1 MNAKFNPWPFGI
13 VLTFV
18 IFIAGLATAVG
29 IAVTHRDSM
38 VNENYYEQ
46 ELKYQSQI
54 DGKARALQSGASI
67 NYDSVAGKIIVQL
80 PASQEAAKP
89 FGKIELYRPSSPDM
103 DRVVDFSPSAEG
115 SQVVDTARLAAGSWA
130 VRVKWNAGGQDYFL
144 EQKIA
149 VRSK

>member
-1 MNAKFNPWPFGI
+1 MKAKFNPWPLGI

-38 VNENYYEQ
+38 VSENYYEQ

-67 NYDSVAGKIIVQL
+67 NYDPVAGKIIVQL
-80 PASQEAAKP
+80 PATQAAAKP

-103 DRVVDFSPSAEG
+103 DRVMDFSPNAEG
-115 SQVVDTARLAAGSWA
+115 AQIVDAAPLPVGSWA
-130 VRVKWNAGGQDYFL
+130 VRVKWSAGGQGYFL